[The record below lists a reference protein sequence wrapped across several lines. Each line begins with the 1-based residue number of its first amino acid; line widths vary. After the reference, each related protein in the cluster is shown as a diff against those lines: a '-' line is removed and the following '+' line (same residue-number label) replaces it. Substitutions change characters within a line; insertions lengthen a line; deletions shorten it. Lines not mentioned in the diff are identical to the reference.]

1 MRASGR
7 LLNRQVALSLPPVDW
22 KVSVM
27 PGIGAAMLDCEG
39 TLVMKA
45 ICHRATR
52 W

>member
-1 MRASGR
+1 MSNESF
-7 LLNRQVALSLPPVDW
+7 LNSQVALTLPLVDW
-22 KVSVM
+22 KVNKMTV
-27 PGIGAAMLDCEG
+27 IGAAMLDYEG